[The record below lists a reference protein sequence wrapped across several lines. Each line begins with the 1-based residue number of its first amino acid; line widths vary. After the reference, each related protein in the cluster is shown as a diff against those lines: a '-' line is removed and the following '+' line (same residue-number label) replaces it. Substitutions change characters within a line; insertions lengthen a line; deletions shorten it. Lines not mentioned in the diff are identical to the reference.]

1 MKKKTKVILC
11 VVVVLALI
19 ASIVAAVGFNNSNN
33 DKSKSASVNKVNK
46 STKNSKANGN
56 NNDNLKSNK
65 NVKDVKRTE
74 NGDTITVT
82 IQGKDNG
89 SVVDLKQ
96 LALNTAND
104 LKKENP
110 DKKINVKAEFKN
122 QEVENVN
129 LGNKADESKLYFE
142 TKPMYDPI
150 LRCIKFKLHNLNN
163 VAKTQVF
170 LDGKEVKISDS
181 QILKTKSG
189 VFAVKDIEQS
199 FKTGKI
205 ILQDKSGNKLEG
217 DF

>member
-33 DKSKSASVNKVNK
+33 DKGKSASVNNVNK

-82 IQGKDNG
+82 IKGKDSA
-89 SVVDLKQ
+89 SVTELKA

-104 LKKENP
+104 LKKQNP
-110 DKKINVKAEFKN
+110 NKKVNVKAEFKN
-122 QEVENVN
+122 EEVEDVN
-129 LGNKADESKLYFE
+129 LGSKADDSKIYFE

-150 LRCIKFKLHNLNN
+150 LKCIRFKLHNLNN
-163 VAKTQVF
+163 VNKVQVL
-170 LDGKEVKISDS
+170 LDGKEIKLSSNQV
-181 QILKTKSG
+181 LKANND
-189 VFAVKDIEQS
+189 VFAVKNIDQN

-205 ILQDKSGNKLEG
+205 ILQDKSGNKLEAN
-217 DF
+217 F